1 MSQVGEATISLKFD
15 TKELA
20 AGMKTADKEVSNFT
34 KASESKLNTWSV
46 ATGALIAKGFTKVAS
61 TISNQLSDAV
71 YRADVLNRF
80 PKVMTMMGYS
90 AEDASK
96 AIGKLRDGVAGIPT
110 SVADVVSA
118 TQRIAALTGDVNKAA
133 DWSLAISDAMIIT
146 TGSAEDASRA
156 TEQFL
161 QVLSRGKP
169 QGQDWNTI
177 MEVAAPI
184 MNELAK
190 SMGYTSAALGGD
202 LYTALQKGEVSVE
215 QLMEA
220 MVKLDKEGGNGLD
233 SLHKRVQTSTGGIA
247 ASITNLR
254 QRISNALVVV
264 IQQIG
269 EENIEKFIKNIA
281 DGLVGLTNAIG
292 GIVTFIIQNQW
303 VIPALV
309 GAIAPLMAF
318 GIAQKIIA
326 LKLAFGTLNPAL
338 FAVIAAC
345 GALAAAAQWIQDN
358 WSGISE
364 FFGNIWQGF
373 MMGAEQAWNTITSLF
388 SGLASFFGAIFTAA
402 WTQVKNVFSTGGQ
415 IFMGIV
421 DGILSAFK
429 AIVNTIIRG
438 INTVV
443 AIPFNGINGFLSFLR
458 GINILGVTPF
468 GWVQNIS
475 VPQIPYLATGGIV
488 PNTKG
493 GRMIVAGEGGEDEW
507 VVPES
512 KMASL
517 ISQINAGLDQQ
528 TETAGAGRSITVNMY
543 NNIASGLDAD
553 EIGQRMLTSIRRTT
567 L

>member
-34 KASESKLNTWSV
+34 KASEDKLNTWSV

-110 SVADVVSA
+110 SLADVVSA
-118 TQRIAALTGDVNKAA
+118 TQRIAALTGNVDKAA

-177 MEVAAPI
+177 MEVASPI

-220 MVKLDKEGGNGLD
+220 MVKLDKE
-233 SLHKRVQTSTGGIA
+233 
-247 ASITNLR
+247 
-254 QRISNALVVV
+254 
-264 IQQIG
+264 
-269 EENIEKFIKNIA
+269 
-281 DGLVGLTNAIG
+281 
-292 GIVTFIIQNQW
+292 
-303 VIPALV
+303 
-309 GAIAPLMAF
+309 
-318 GIAQKIIA
+318 
-326 LKLAFGTLNPAL
+326 
-338 FAVIAAC
+338 
-345 GALAAAAQWIQDN
+345 
-358 WSGISE
+358 
-364 FFGNIWQGF
+364 
-373 MMGAEQAWNTITSLF
+373 
-388 SGLASFFGAIFTAA
+388 
-402 WTQVKNVFSTGGQ
+402 
-415 IFMGIV
+415 
-421 DGILSAFK
+421 SAMH
-429 AIVNTIIRG
+429 
-438 INTVV
+438 
-443 AIPFNGINGFLSFLR
+443 LL
-458 GINILGVTPF
+458 L
-468 GWVQNIS
+468 
-475 VPQIPYLATGGIV
+475 
-488 PNTKG
+488 
-493 GRMIVAGEGGEDEW
+493 
-507 VVPES
+507 
-512 KMASL
+512 
-517 ISQINAGLDQQ
+517 
-528 TETAGAGRSITVNMY
+528 
-543 NNIASGLDAD
+543 
-553 EIGQRMLTSIRRTT
+553 
-567 L
+567 

>member
-1 MSQVGEATISLKFD
+1 MSQVGEATISLRFD

-34 KASESKLNTWSV
+34 KTSESKLNAWSV

-110 SVADVVSA
+110 SLADVVSA
-118 TQRIAALTGDVNKAA
+118 TQRIAAMTGDVNKAA

-220 MVKLDKEGGNGLD
+220 MVQLDKEGGNGLE
-233 SLHKRVQTSTGGIA
+233 SLHDRVKTSTGGIA
-247 ASITNLR
+247 AAVTNLR
-254 QRISNALVVV
+254 QRISNALVDV
-264 IQQIG
+264 IEQIG
-269 EENIEKFIKNIA
+269 HENIESFIKGIA
-281 DGLVGLTNAIG
+281 DALVGLTKVIG
-292 GIVTFIIQNQW
+292 GLVSFIAQNQW
-303 VIPALV
+303 IIAALA

-318 GIAQKIIA
+318 GIAQKLIA
-326 LKLAFGTLNPAL
+326 LKIAIAAVNPPL
-338 FAVIAAC
+338 LAVIAAC
-345 GALAAAAQWIQDN
+345 GVLAAAATWIQDN

-388 SGLASFFGAIFTAA
+388 SGLASFFGSIFTAA

-429 AIVNTIIRG
+429 AIVNTIIKG
-438 INTVV
+438 INSVV
-443 AIPFNGINGFLSFLR
+443 AIPFNGINGFLSFLKSVEIV
-458 GINILGVTPF
+458 GLHPF
-468 GWVQNIS
+468 GWVNTVP

-488 PNTKG
+488 PDTKG

>member
-34 KASESKLNTWSV
+34 KASEDKLNTWSV

-110 SVADVVSA
+110 SLADVVSA

-177 MEVAAPI
+177 MEVASPI

-233 SLHKRVQTSTGGIA
+233 SLHERVKTSTGGIA

-281 DGLVGLTNAIG
+281 DGLVCLTNAIG

-318 GIAQKIIA
+318 GIAKKIIA
-326 LKLAFGTLNPAL
+326 LKLALGTLNPAL
-338 FAVIAAC
+338 FAVMAAC
-345 GALAAAAQWIQDN
+345 GALEVAAQWIYDN

-364 FFGNIWQGF
+364 LFGNVWQGF

-388 SGLASFFGAIFTAA
+388 GGLASFFGSIFTAA
-402 WTQVKNVFSTGGQ
+402 WTNVKNVFSTGGQ